1 LSFAVALML
10 DLFDLVKTAEVALG
24 VALAVAVVTGLPLVV
39 TPELGLTV
47 PAGLLVDGDGVVGGA
62 DCVTCG
68 DVAGLTVSVGL
79 VAGLTGAVLLGGHTV
94 TFGLAEAAGV
104 LPSPSGPDE
113 EALPSTPP
121 GEPDDGL
128 VAPLLCCEESPT
140 ELPSWTKAAR
150 SGGSDS
156 ATPIA
161 NTAQATA
168 TTGRTMR
175 CRQSTDG
182 RAWPLLLRPCRPGA
196 EALCARAAG
205 TGIPPS
211 RALWRLIQ
219 PPSPGAE
226 AGASAL
232 SVANSVPA
240 RTRARIRSRPSGR
253 GST

>member
-1 LSFAVALML
+1 ML
-10 DLFDLVKTAEVALG
+10 DLFDLVKAAGVVLG
-24 VALAVAVVTGLPLVV
+24 VAVAVVVVTGLPLVV

-47 PAGLLVDGDGVVGGA
+47 PAGLLVDGDGVLGVVEG
-62 DCVTCG
+62 VTCG
-68 DVAGLTVSVGL
+68 VAVGATVSFGL
-79 VAGLTGAVLLGGHTV
+79 VAGLTGAVPLGGHTV
-94 TFGLAEAAGV
+94 AVGLAEAAGV
-104 LPSPSGPDE
+104 LLPGPAALD
-113 EALPSTPP
+113 EALPSRPP

-128 VAPLLCCEESPT
+128 AAPLVCCEESPT

-168 TTGRTMR
+168 TTGRTIR

-182 RAWPLLLRPCRPGA
+182 RAWPLLLRPCPPGA
-196 EALCARAAG
+196 EALCARAPG
-205 TGIPPS
+205 TGVPPS
-211 RALWRLIQ
+211 RALRRLIQ
-219 PPSPGAE
+219 PPSPEPE
-226 AGASAL
+226 AGASAP
-232 SVANSVPA
+232 SVAKAVPA